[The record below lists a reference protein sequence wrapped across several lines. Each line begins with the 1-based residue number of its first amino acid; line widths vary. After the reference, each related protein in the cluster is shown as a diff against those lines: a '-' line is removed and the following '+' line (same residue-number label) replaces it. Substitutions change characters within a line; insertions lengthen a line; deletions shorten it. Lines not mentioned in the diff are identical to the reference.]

1 MHIAAGGKGCSPRD
15 VDSNAAAAL
24 SSLNSDALRRAQAL
38 LPSQTPNYS
47 EALAPAAMG
56 QAALMR
62 GFSAQQHGYGAPLA
76 GDPLG
81 ACNQQ
86 LLGKRSRDTGTAVKQ
101 GWTRYEDATIL
112 QIVRE
117 VGNKWSH
124 IAAQLPG
131 RSDDAVRNRYIRIKV
146 TPLDTPLAPPGALTQ
161 PRPPNLVPA
170 PPPAPAPAQPT
181 LTPPPP
187 HPSPNPSPYPAPLT
201 PHSQPPPT
209 TVV

>member
-1 MHIAAGGKGCSPRD
+1 MPTEASLSRGEMATAARTEACWPQD

-24 SSLNSDALRRAQAL
+24 SSLNSDALGHAQAL
-38 LPSQTPNYS
+38 IPSQTPNYS
-47 EALAPAAMG
+47 EAAMG

-62 GFSAQQHGYGAPLA
+62 GVWAQQHGYGAPLA

-86 LLGKRSRDTGTAVKQ
+86 QLLGKRSRDMGPTVKQ
-101 GWTRYEDATIL
+101 GWTRHEDATIL

-131 RSDDAVRNRYIRIKV
+131 RSDDAVRNRYIRIQV
-146 TPLDTPLAPPGALTQ
+146 TPLDT
-161 PRPPNLVPA
+161 
-170 PPPAPAPAQPT
+170 
-181 LTPPPP
+181 
-187 HPSPNPSPYPAPLT
+187 HP
-201 PHSQPPPT
+201 
-209 TVV
+209 